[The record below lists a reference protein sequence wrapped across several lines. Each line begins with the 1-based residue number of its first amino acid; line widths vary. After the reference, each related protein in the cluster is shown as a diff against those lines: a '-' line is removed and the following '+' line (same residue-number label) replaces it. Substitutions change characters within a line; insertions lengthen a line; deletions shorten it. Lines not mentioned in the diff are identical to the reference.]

1 MEGELRRT
9 KRRKSKEVGISVGA
23 KLVGARRT
31 EAPLYWGLLT
41 IERARPSTRGSLS
54 LEQVAESDRARVIY
68 CTAFRRLQGKT
79 QVFPLDENAAVRTRL
94 THSLEV
100 AHIGQYL
107 TTTIVEEVNKRG
119 LQDALGLTGPYLT
132 AFRAFT
138 ETACLLHDIGNP
150 PFGHFGESTITNW
163 FEKFDGFSTGKLK
176 TLVRGSAGFL
186 DLTKFDGNSQGFRI
200 ATRLAGQDSNSGMNL
215 TLSQLGA
222 MLKYPCTPTELKKL
236 NNFKKAGVF
245 RTEAV
250 FLEKIREVFGLQIGC
265 RFPLA
270 YLMEAADDI
279 SYCLS
284 DIEDGIEKRILTHDE
299 AVKGILTE
307 CAGNAGA
314 VALVRAAQ
322 KSMRR
327 ASSIAPVVAFRSTLI
342 RSMVQYAGKQYVDN
356 HDKIIAGEL
365 DELIG
370 KDSAHG
376 LVLAAI
382 KRFARQRVYN
392 HKIPRGLELSGAA
405 IMDGLLGQYGKLL
418 SLSRTDMQ
426 SVVIGGKV
434 KSNLE
439 VPVRLFESI
448 ALRHIDAYKAAT
460 KRVENDADEW
470 CDRAHMIVDFISGM
484 TDAFALKTFQR
495 LVGISL

>member
-1 MEGELRRT
+1 MKRT
-9 KRRKSKEVGISVGA
+9 KTRKSKVAPVPDGA
-23 KLVGARRT
+23 QLVGARHTT
-31 EAPLYWGLLT
+31 EPLYQALLT
-41 IERARPSTRGSLS
+41 IERARPSTRGTLS
-54 LEQVAESDRARVIY
+54 LAQVAESDRARVIY

-107 TTTIVEEVNKRG
+107 TTSIVEEINKRG
-119 LQDALGLTGPYLT
+119 LQNSLGLTGPYLT

-150 PFGHFGESTITNW
+150 PFGHFGEAAIMNW
-163 FEKFDGFSTGKLK
+163 FDKFDGFSSA
-176 TLVRGSAGFL
+176 TLEASVHRSTGFL

-200 ATRLAGQDSNSGMNL
+200 ATRLAGQDSDSGMNL

-222 MLKYPCTPTELKKL
+222 MLKYPCTPSELTKL
-236 NNFKKAGVF
+236 NKFKKAGVF
-245 RTEAV
+245 QTEAAFLDRIRQV
-250 FLEKIREVFGLQIGC
+250 FNLPAGR

-284 DIEDGIEKRILTHDE
+284 DIEDGIEKHILTHDE
-299 AVKGILTE
+299 AVKGILAE
-307 CAGNAGA
+307 CVGNSGA
-314 VALVRAAQ
+314 VALVRAAK
-322 KSMRR
+322 KSMKK
-327 ASSIAPVVAFRSTLI
+327 ASSIAPVVAFRSMLI
-342 RSMVQYAGKQYVDN
+342 RSLVQYAGKQYVDR
-356 HDKIIAGEL
+356 HAEIVAGEV

-370 KDSAHG
+370 KNSAHG
-376 LVLAAI
+376 FLLGAI

-405 IMDGLLGQYGKLL
+405 IIEGLLNQYGKLL
-418 SLSRTDMQ
+418 SLSRSDMQ
-426 SVVIGGKV
+426 SVVAGGKV

-448 ALRHIDAYKAAT
+448 APRHIETYKAAI
-460 KRVENDADEW
+460 KRVEKDADEW
-470 CDRAHMIVDFISGM
+470 CHRAHMIVDFISGM